1 MPYNGGVI
9 PMESEYIMGC
19 PECSMSAGMQSPVTK
34 TGEHF
39 QCRANPMHKYK
50 LGEDG
55 FLKSV

>member
-1 MPYNGGVI
+1 MI

-19 PECSMSAGMQSPVTK
+19 PECSMSFGMHSPVQK
-34 TGEHF
+34 TGDCF

-50 LGEDG
+50 IGEDG